1 MSQGKFSNPRPH
13 RDEERQIE
21 QAFRQ
26 LTGQEPVKEAE
37 DPVLSRQLTS
47 ELPADLGAAFEPD
60 FDIDFEPEFQT
71 AVEPTPASP
80 ARGAYEKP
88 PVRDIPK
95 REVPPRNYRPEP
107 VSFEE
112 HFGEGNEDFLDK
124 AMAFIRENKKLVL
137 AFLCAAALLL
147 LVLVVSIFFFG
158 GTNAEPE
165 TIFQNVYIADIHVG
179 GMTKNEAISL
189 VKQNTSQT
197 YGSQDMVVDLAGT
210 EIALKPKN
218 TKATLDVKAAVDA
231 AYAYGRTGT
240 EEERERSQAMLR
252 SQPYII
258 AVLPY
263 LDLDT
268 DYILDTLT
276 SYAEDIGS
284 TLTQTSYGLEG
295 DKPELDGDKF
305 NALAPTQTLVITM
318 GTPGVG
324 FDAGDVYDQVLDAYS
339 LHRFKVTVEDVENV
353 KDPEPIDLE
362 AIYRE
367 FYIAPRNA
375 SVDMQTFET
384 TPGSYGY
391 GFDMD
396 AAQKLLDR
404 ADFGEEIRIPMEYIE
419 PEILN
424 SDMFFQDALGSVK
437 TTHQSESHR
446 DKNIYLAC
454 EAINGLVLNPG
465 EKFSF
470 NDVVGQRSAVNGY
483 KSAVEVWG
491 DDEEAAFI
499 GGGIGQVASTLY
511 HCALLSD
518 LEVTYRVN
526 QDFAPA
532 YIEAGL
538 DVSVGWRSP
547 DFQFVNST
555 GYPIQIEASGLYGV
569 VEIQILGTDERQY
582 YVEIESVVTDTEKI
596 RRVYEDYEF
605 DNKEKYKDGEV
616 IREGIAGFTVKTYK
630 YKYDKATGDLISKD
644 YIATSQYGGL
654 EQIVARVKPEET
666 TEATT
671 EATEPETEP
680 TTAPTTK
687 PTQPPTVPTEPPTVP
702 TEPPTAP
709 TEPATVPTV
718 PEPQPTAPAETLPQT
733 ETEPDPDTIRET
745 EPATEPNTIQETEP
759 VTNPTTLPEE

>member
-26 LTGQEPVKEAE
+26 LTGQEPVKKAE
-37 DPVLSRQLTS
+37 DPVLSRQLTT
-47 ELPADLGAAFEPD
+47 ELPEDLGAAFEPD
-60 FDIDFEPEFQT
+60 FEIEFEPEFQT
-71 AVEPTPASP
+71 VVEPTPAPP

-88 PVRDIPK
+88 PVRDVPQ
-95 REVPPRNYRPEP
+95 REVPQRNYRPEP

-112 HFGEGNEDFLDK
+112 SFEDSNEDFLDK
-124 AMAFIRENKKLVL
+124 AMTFIRENKKLML

-158 GTNAEPE
+158 GAKSEPE
-165 TIFQNVYIADIHVG
+165 TIFDNVYIADIHVG
-179 GMTKNEAISL
+179 GLTKNEAISL
-189 VKQNTSQT
+189 VKEATSQS
-197 YGSQDMVVDLAGT
+197 YGSRDMVVDLAGT
-210 EIALKPKN
+210 EITLRPRN
-218 TKATLDVKAAVDA
+218 TKAALDVKAAVEA

-240 EEERERSQAMLR
+240 EEERERAQQMLR
-252 SQPYII
+252 IQPYIL

-284 TLTQTSYGLEG
+284 TLTQTSYGLQG
-295 DKPELDGDKF
+295 DQPPLEADKF
-305 NALAPTQTLVITM
+305 NAANPTQILVINM

-324 FDAGDVYDQVLDAYS
+324 FDAQDVYEQVLDAYS
-339 LHRFKVTVEDVENV
+339 LHQFKVTVEDVETV
-353 KDPEPIDLE
+353 RDPDPIDPE
-362 AIYRE
+362 AIYEE
-367 FYIAPRNA
+367 FYIAPKNA

-391 GFDMD
+391 GFDVEE
-396 AAQKLLDR
+396 AQRLLNS
-404 ADFGEEIRIPMEYIE
+404 ADFGEELLIPMEYIE
-419 PEILN
+419 PEILS
-424 SDMFFQDALGSVK
+424 SDMFFQDALGSAK

-446 DKNIYLAC
+446 DKNLSLLC
-454 EAINGLVLNPG
+454 EAINGTVLNPG

-470 NDVVGQRSAVNGY
+470 NDVVGQRNALNGY

-491 DDEEAAFI
+491 DEEETAFL

-511 HCALLSD
+511 HCTLLSD

-526 QDFAPA
+526 QDFAPK
-532 YIEAGL
+532 YIDAGL

-555 GYPIQIEASGLYGV
+555 GYPIQIEASAGYGS

-582 YVEIESVVTDTEKI
+582 YVEIESVVMDTAKL
-596 RRVYEDYEF
+596 RTVYEDYEF
-605 DNKEKYKDGEV
+605 DNKEKYQDGDV

-644 YIATSQYGGL
+644 YIATSEYEGL
-654 EQIVARVKPEET
+654 ERIVARVAPEET
-666 TEATT
+666 TEPPT
-671 EATEPETEP
+671 EAPTEPETEP

-687 PTQPPTVPTEPPTVP
+687 PTEPPTVPTEPPTVP
-702 TEPPTAP
+702 TEPTTVP
-709 TEPATVPTV
+709 TEPPTVPT
-718 PEPQPTAPAETLPQT
+718 EPVETQPQM
-733 ETEPDPDTIRET
+733 ETEPDPDTISET
-745 EPATEPNTIQETEP
+745 ESDA
-759 VTNPTTLPEE
+759 